1 MLAGSDHYFSFWN
14 LPHSALLLRSLCHLT
29 PVGGCTSSQ
38 WGGREPTASWPRS
51 CGWWA
56 GDSLLELGTPPPC
69 TPAARGQVATC
80 VERSRSCDSHP
91 PALLT
96 APLPTPATPQPVS
109 FANDD
114 AHHCSSILCHT
125 TVMDHVLWHFH
136 PFQLPSPPLPRVCEA
151 NLGMYKLKPSIR
163 TLDKHVIIQ
172 QLYYSYILHVSIKI
186 INSLHWFSLEFVWC
200 KWCSRKKRKAMLC
213 FFFRK
218 HLGSAG
224 SGEQPTPSIIPAPH
238 YIRRLLI
245 FVKNLESLSFFRFKL

>member
-1 MLAGSDHYFSFWN
+1 MLAGSDHDDCSFWN

-91 PALLT
+91 PAQLT

-114 AHHCSSILCHT
+114 AHQCIASLYS
-125 TVMDHVLWHFH
+125 V
-136 PFQLPSPPLPRVCEA
+136 
-151 NLGMYKLKPSIR
+151 
-163 TLDKHVIIQ
+163 IQ
-172 QLYYSYILHVSIKI
+172 QSWIMCCDIFTHFNYPVPLSPESV
-186 INSLHWFSLEFVWC
+186 
-200 KWCSRKKRKAMLC
+200 
-213 FFFRK
+213 
-218 HLGSAG
+218 
-224 SGEQPTPSIIPAPH
+224 
-238 YIRRLLI
+238 RLI
-245 FVKNLESLSFFRFKL
+245 WECTN